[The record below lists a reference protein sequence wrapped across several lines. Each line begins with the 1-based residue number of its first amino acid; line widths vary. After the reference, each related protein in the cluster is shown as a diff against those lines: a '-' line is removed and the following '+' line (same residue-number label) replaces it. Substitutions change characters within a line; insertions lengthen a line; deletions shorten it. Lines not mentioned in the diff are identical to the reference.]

1 MRSFFLNTLENLDKL
16 AGLKQLDKIYAV
28 HGEDLESAKNEIK
41 VLLDVL
47 CWVSSQFPFIPDNE
61 QQKIVMQ
68 AVITEEFHSLNGNTL
83 YKWLAR
89 NKDKFYKQSHHQTKE
104 EQPSDKPLTGE
115 ARDKMYET
123 WLNSLANAQ
132 QMIIA
137 TKRVDAE
144 KEGKEWV
151 SQIERKAVSTEID
164 PERKVYTIEQLRQR
178 NERIRQMQEQEFR
191 RRNPGAS
198 EEEVGLFMLSMKKYE
213 VKLPE
218 GCKTEL

>member
-1 MRSFFLNTLENLDKL
+1 MRAFFLNTLENLDKL

-28 HGEDLESAKNEIK
+28 HGEDLEGAKSEIK

-47 CWVSSQFPFIPDNE
+47 CRVSSQFPFIPDHE
-61 QQKIVMQ
+61 QEKIIMQ
-68 AVITEEFHSLNGNTL
+68 AVITEEFHSLNANTV
-83 YKWLAR
+83 YKWLAKH
-89 NKDKFYKQSHHQTKE
+89 KDRYYKQSHHM
-104 EQPSDKPLTGE
+104 EQQEQKSAEPLTGE
-115 ARDKMYET
+115 ARDKMYDT
-123 WLNSLANAQ
+123 WLKSLANTE
-132 QMIIA
+132 QMLIA

-164 PERKVYTIEQLRQR
+164 PNRKVYTIEQLRQR
-178 NERIRQMQEQEFR
+178 NERIRHLQEQEFR

-198 EEEVGLFMLSMKKYE
+198 DEEVGLFMLSMKKYE

-218 GCKTEL
+218 EK